1 MILKH
6 NREHNL
12 MHLKPHS
19 SLRSFDVSISTEA
32 HNSIHYSKMIHG
44 IAEHS
49 NESQTQIPG
58 GCDEKS
64 QHATRGNG
72 IIMLLRK
79 KN

>member
-1 MILKH
+1 
-6 NREHNL
+6 
-12 MHLKPHS
+12 
-19 SLRSFDVSISTEA
+19 
-32 HNSIHYSKMIHG
+32 MIHG